1 MNNEVK
7 GNGVNFLLLL
17 LNIFIFVTRVMDY
30 YDALNQFSEGSISR
44 VKVYEEMLMV
54 IIWWTLVMLGISF
67 LIESRYAKHKSS
79 TTSRKI
85 TILGIFSAI
94 CLLPPVFYIMYV
106 NYGLNKPL
114 SIEERTEFNSSYN
127 ALTWMLGAFALF
139 LILDLILTEIEKR
152 YKKEYAG
159 EINIHY
165 SLKAIGA
172 KYAFV
177 LAFILLGI
185 IPDIGGYWI
194 HVWFVLAA
202 LILLDEVFRLL
213 YKGDL
218 FVYGGY
224 YKRRYLCFTFRR
236 YLFDYDAL
244 LYNSKYKTL
253 NAKHYKGFEVTLLK
267 DYYQFILVEISKSLD
282 KEVLST

>member
-1 MNNEVK
+1 MKSPLYDIIIYEGQRDLYGLFLFEAYKLHTEGHIMNNEVK

-114 SIEERTEFNSSYN
+114 SI
-127 ALTWMLGAFALF
+127 
-139 LILDLILTEIEKR
+139 D
-152 YKKEYAG
+152 
-159 EINIHY
+159 
-165 SLKAIGA
+165 
-172 KYAFV
+172 
-177 LAFILLGI
+177 
-185 IPDIGGYWI
+185 D
-194 HVWFVLAA
+194 
-202 LILLDEVFRLL
+202 
-213 YKGDL
+213 
-218 FVYGGY
+218 
-224 YKRRYLCFTFRR
+224 
-236 YLFDYDAL
+236 
-244 LYNSKYKTL
+244 
-253 NAKHYKGFEVTLLK
+253 
-267 DYYQFILVEISKSLD
+267 
-282 KEVLST
+282 